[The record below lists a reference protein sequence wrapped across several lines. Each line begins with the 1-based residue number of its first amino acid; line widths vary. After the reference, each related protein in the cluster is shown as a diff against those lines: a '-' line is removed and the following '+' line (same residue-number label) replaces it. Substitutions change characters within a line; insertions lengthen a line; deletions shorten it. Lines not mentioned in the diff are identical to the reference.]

1 MMSDSK
7 HAGTNPETAPE
18 DRDEDSRSDL
28 DQMVSARSDAVER
41 GEGGPEPE
49 TFTDPGMT
57 DGVGG
62 TGGEVRNQDLD
73 AQ

>member
-1 MMSDSK
+1 MADPHS
-7 HAGTNPETAPE
+7 GTDPNSSPEQ
-18 DRDEDSRSDL
+18 RDDDARSDIE
-28 DQMVSARSDAVER
+28 QAVASRSDAVER

-49 TFTDPGMT
+49 TMTDPGMT